1 MSLGRVL
8 EYAIVIILALLL
20 GLTIGYLLFGFGG
33 SSACTDCQVS
43 MPQVRAE
50 CDKQFFGTGVR
61 AKQLDAGAEDE
72 FLVAFADQS
81 AFASDPNASGGYG
94 SYSTPSSYPGVGQ
107 STPLPR
113 GPGYVMVRAQPQF
126 GYNYSGGQSANYG
139 SYDSSSDT
147 RPGTSWNEVTVTVAR
162 YVNPLRNDATCNT
175 RSVRFLDGRFE
186 SYCEIPKQFGAD
198 DGGQASY
205 RIFVRNESSVPVEYC
220 IISNCDASAPYGQGS
235 LCQGEQAPLVQ

>member
-1 MSLGRVL
+1 MLGRVL
-8 EYAIVIILALLL
+8 EYAIVVILALLL
-20 GLTIGYLLFGFGG
+20 GFAIGYVLWGLGG
-33 SSACTDCQVS
+33 SAVCTDCQVS

-61 AKQLDAGAEDE
+61 AKQLEAGAEDE
-72 FLVAFADQS
+72 FLVAYADQS

-94 SYSTPSSYPGVGQ
+94 SGGYSSPSGYPGVSQ
-107 STPLPR
+107 STPAPR

-139 SYDSSSDT
+139 SYDTTNST

-162 YVNPLRNDATCNT
+162 YVNALRNEATCNT

-186 SYCEIPKQFGAD
+186 SYCEMPNRFGPED
-198 DGGQASY
+198 SGQASY

-235 LCQGEQAPLVQ
+235 LCQGEQAPGQ

>member
-1 MSLGRVL
+1 MSLGRIL

-20 GLTIGYLLFGFGG
+20 GFAIGYILWGFGG

-50 CDKQFFGTGVR
+50 CEKQFFGTGVR

-81 AFASDPNASGGYG
+81 VAASDPNASGGYG
-94 SYSTPSSYPGVGQ
+94 YSSPSGYPGA
-107 STPLPR
+107 TPTSPVAR

-139 SYDSSSDT
+139 SYDQTNDT

-175 RSVRFLDGRFE
+175 RAVRFIEGRFE
-186 SYCEIPKQFGAD
+186 SYCEIPNRFTAED
-198 DGGQASY
+198 AGQASY
-205 RIFVRNESSVPVEYC
+205 RVFVRNESSVPVEYC

-235 LCQGEQAPLVQ
+235 LCQGEQAPLQQ